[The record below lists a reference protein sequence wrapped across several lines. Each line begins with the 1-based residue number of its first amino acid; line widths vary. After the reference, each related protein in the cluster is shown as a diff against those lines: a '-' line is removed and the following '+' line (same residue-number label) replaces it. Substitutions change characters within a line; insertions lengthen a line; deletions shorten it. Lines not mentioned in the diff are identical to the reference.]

1 MDLRYFVIYK
11 PYKMV
16 SQFVS
21 SHKVRLLGDL
31 DYDFP
36 EGTNAVGR
44 LDNDSEGLL
53 ILTNDRSLVSRLM
66 HPDKKRAKRYVVQ
79 VEKIVTEEELNMLR
93 SGVDIL
99 VKGRGTYHTK
109 ECGVNIIE
117 KPAYLPERGHAFR
130 EDLPQ
135 TWLEFVLKEGKNRQI
150 RKMCSAVRHDCKRL
164 IRTHIEDL
172 DIIGMQAGEV
182 REMSQ
187 KELFGKLNI
196 SL

>member
-21 SHKVRLLGDL
+21 SHKLRLLCDL
-31 DYDFP
+31 EYTFP

-53 ILTNDRSLVSRLM
+53 ILTTDKSLVGKLM
-66 HPDKKRAKRYVVQ
+66 HPDKKRSKRYVVQ
-79 VEKIVTEEELNMLR
+79 VEKIVSEEKLNILR
-93 SGVDIL
+93 NGMDIL
-99 VKGRGTYHTK
+99 VKGKGVYHTK
-109 ECGVNIIE
+109 PCDVNIID
-117 KPAYLPERGHAFR
+117 KPTYLPERGHAFR

-135 TWLEFVLKEGKNRQI
+135 SWLEFVLKEGKNRQI
-150 RKMCSAVRHDCKRL
+150 RKMCSGVRHDCKRL

-172 DIIGMQAGEV
+172 DIIGMKAGEV
-182 REMSQ
+182 REMGQ
-187 KELFGKLNI
+187 EELFRKLN
-196 SL
+196 L

>member
-1 MDLRYFVIYK
+1 MDLHYFVIYK

-21 SHKVRLLGDL
+21 SHKVRLLCDL

-36 EGTNAVGR
+36 EGTHAVGR

-53 ILTNDRSLVSRLM
+53 ILTTDKSLTALLM
-66 HPDKKRAKRYVVQ
+66 HPDKKRSKRYVVQ
-79 VEKIVTEEELNMLR
+79 VEKVVTEEKLNILR

-99 VKGRGTYHTK
+99 VKGRGSYHTK
-109 ECGVNIIE
+109 ECEVNIIE
-117 KPAYLPERGHAFR
+117 KPDYLPPRGHEFR

-135 TWLEFVLKEGKNRQI
+135 SWLEFILKEGKNRQI

-182 REMSQ
+182 RKMER
-187 KELFGKLNI
+187 EEFFLKLNI
-196 SL
+196 T